1 MVEIKANK
9 LVMPIAEVGLTE
21 EQRHLLYAIHELARE
36 MEKIDNSFKKHYLI
50 ALIEELSNG
59 VIAMSY
65 IKEKLEGL
73 MR

>member
-9 LVMPIAEVGLTE
+9 LVMPIQEVGLTE
-21 EQRHLLYAIHELARE
+21 KQVEILSQIHELARK
-36 MEKIDNSFKKHYLI
+36 MEKIDNSFKRHYLI
-50 ALIEELSNG
+50 ALLEELTSG

>member
-1 MVEIKANK
+1 MVEIKANN
-9 LVMPIAEVGLTE
+9 LVMPIKEVGLTE
-21 EQRHLLYAIHELARE
+21 KQEELLSKIHLLARE
-36 MEKIDNSFKKHYLI
+36 MEHIDNSFKRHYLI
-50 ALIEELSNG
+50 ALIEELSSG